1 MAKTQTIEVPDELK
15 NLERR
20 AIERR
25 DRFFL
30 GVAQGHKRLP
40 SKAQKRLLKRPAVVN
55 SPMEG
60 RGSLFRYLA
69 PFWRSLNDTQK
80 QVWRE
85 AAAFSSL
92 TNWQLFISDNAARI
106 RNSLELEVPPS
117 ELWQVRTGYFNIQ
130 APATEIILKQE
141 HPQTYYAT
149 QKIVGA
155 PWKYELVK
163 IKEVFGFPL
172 ELQFRYKS
180 DLTAEGATQVARY
193 YARIWSSYQGVD
205 RYTDCEITLNPSTD
219 WTLGTATISN
229 VVGHVIGYTL
239 YIEISGYRGT
249 LLFDNIRA
257 LHSGSN
263 WARDPRCDDIT
274 KVFTKGFAIVPPF
287 WIPVSL
293 PAGASFSTEY
303 PPALS

>member
-15 NLERR
+15 NLEQK

-30 GVAQGHKRLP
+30 GVAQGHKREP

-69 PFWRSLNDTQK
+69 PFWRNLTPEQK
-80 QVWRE
+80 ALWS
-85 AAAFSSL
+85 AAAPFSSL

-106 RNSLELEVPPS
+106 RNSLTLEVPPS
-117 ELWQVRTGYFNIQ
+117 ELWQVRTGYFNIES
-130 APATEIILKQE
+130 PATELILKQE
-141 HPQTYYAT
+141 HPVEYYVT
-149 QKIVGA
+149 QKITGT
-155 PWKYELVK
+155 PWKSELVR
-163 IKEVFGFPL
+163 IVENFSLPL

-180 DLTAEGATQVARY
+180 DLTAEGPTQRARY
-193 YARIWSSYQGVD
+193 YAEVWTSYQGEDVMHVV
-205 RYTDCEITLNPSTD
+205 EVPIEPVSD
-219 WTLGTATISN
+219 WTLGTASIS
-229 VVGHVIGYTL
+229 GLRGIIIGYTL
-239 YIEISGYRGT
+239 YIEIVGYRGT

-274 KVFTKGFAIVPPF
+274 KIFTKGFAIVPPF

-293 PAGASFSTEY
+293 PTGASFSTVF
-303 PPALS
+303 PPAL